1 MKKMMLLLTMLAFP
15 AISLAHPGHDMASF
29 VGGFSHPF
37 TGLDHLLVMLAVGYW
52 AGQSQTAVR
61 WQIPLQF
68 VLFMLIGVGLGAL
81 IAGMA
86 FVEVAIAVSV
96 LAMGLVILLSTAFS
110 RLWQWLLTSVFA
122 LLHGFVHGQELV
134 ATGNGLLSVAGMLLA
149 TVSLLAIGVYLASF
163 KNTIGAVLQRG
174 LAAMLAVSGAYL
186 LIL

>member
-15 AISLAHPGHDMASF
+15 AISFAHPGHDMASF

-68 VLFMLIGVGLGAL
+68 VLFMLIGVGLGVL
-81 IAGMA
+81 IAGIA

-96 LAMGLVILLSTAFS
+96 LAMGVVILLSTAFS
-110 RLWQWLLTSVFA
+110 RLWQLLLTGVFA
-122 LLHGFVHGQELV
+122 LLHGFVHGQEFV
-134 ATGNGLLSVAGMLLA
+134 ATDNGLLSVAGMLLA
-149 TVSLLAIGVYLASF
+149 TISLLAIGVYLTSF
-163 KNTIGAVLQRG
+163 KNTIGAVLHRG
-174 LAAMLAVSGAYL
+174 LTAMLAVCGAYL